1 MYRERPTQVGCF
13 LCVRCGGSIRRFG
26 IVLRVSTENTIVGS
40 GNKGLIAL
48 LVAQFMGAANDNI
61 LKTLLGFFVV
71 RGMWEGKLG
80 QGGQGIIALC
90 LFVPFIFFSGWAGPL
105 ADRFSK
111 RSIAIQMK
119 FLELPLA
126 VTAGCGFI
134 FDNFWLTAVA
144 MILLATQSTFFSP
157 AKYGMIPELV
167 PKQFI
172 SRSNGLLN
180 MTTNIA
186 VITGMLVAGIVSTSM
201 QEVAGAT
208 EPIEIE
214 MAASIASISLL
225 PGFVL
230 SLVAIVGIAAIVWL
244 PKLKPLDPTTT
255 IPINPFSS
263 YISTIKNILGTP
275 LFTCAIAWAL
285 FYLLATVAL
294 LVVTELGV
302 VLQVDDT
309 QVSYLLAS
317 IGIAVGL
324 GSLAAGFLSKG
335 SIRLELSKRG
345 AIAMIIVLGIAGLAP
360 VSYWIMLVCLVGLG
374 ISAGFYAI
382 PLQSLMQLLPVPA
395 RRGRVLAT
403 SNALSFLFMAIGS
416 LAYWL
421 CRPLFGSD
429 PQHIFVVC
437 SFVAIIAWKICRRI
451 PPDCVDSK

>member
-1 MYRERPTQVGCF
+1 MRRDER
-13 LCVRCGGSIRRFG
+13 IRSFG
-26 IVLRVSTENTIVGS
+26 IVLGVSTKDNIVGR
-40 GNKGLIAL
+40 GTKGLVAL

-80 QGGQGIIALC
+80 EGGQGIIALC
-90 LFVPFIFFSGWAGPL
+90 LFVPFIFFSGWAGPI

-111 RSIAIQMK
+111 RTIAIQMK
-119 FLELPLA
+119 WLELPLA

-167 PKQFI
+167 PKPSI

-186 VITGMLVAGIVSTSM
+186 VITGMLVAGIISTSM
-201 QEVAGAT
+201 EVVRVDDLA
-208 EPIEIE
+208 IS
-214 MAASIASISLL
+214 SISISLL
-225 PGFVL
+225 PGIVL
-230 SLVAIVGIAAIVWL
+230 SVVAIVGIGAIVWL
-244 PKLKPLDPTTT
+244 PKLKPLDPTTS

-263 YISTIKNILGTP
+263 YIATIKEIWGTP
-275 LFTCAIAWAL
+275 LFTCAIAWAF

-302 VLQVDDT
+302 VLHVDDT
-309 QVSYLLAS
+309 QVSFLLAS
-317 IGIAVGL
+317 IGIAVGG

-335 SIRLELSKRG
+335 GIRLELSRRG
-345 AIAMIIVLGIAGLAP
+345 AIAMIIVLASAGLAP
-360 VSYWIMLVCLVGLG
+360 TTYWVMLVCLVGLG
-374 ISAGFYAI
+374 LSAGFYAI

-395 RRGRVLAT
+395 HRGRVLAT
-403 SNALSFLFMAIGS
+403 SNAISFLFMAIGS
-416 LAYWL
+416 LAYWG
-421 CRPLFGSD
+421 CRPIFGND
-429 PQHIFVVC
+429 PQHIFVLC
-437 SFVAIIAWKICRRI
+437 SFMAAIAWLICRGI
-451 PPDCVDSK
+451 PHDCVEAQ

>member
-1 MYRERPTQVGCF
+1 
-13 LCVRCGGSIRRFG
+13 
-26 IVLRVSTENTIVGS
+26 
-40 GNKGLIAL
+40 
-48 LVAQFMGAANDNI
+48 
-61 LKTLLGFFVV
+61 
-71 RGMWEGKLG
+71 
-80 QGGQGIIALC
+80 
-90 LFVPFIFFSGWAGPL
+90 
-105 ADRFSK
+105 
-111 RSIAIQMK
+111 
-119 FLELPLA
+119 
-126 VTAGCGFI
+126 
-134 FDNFWLTAVA
+134 
-144 MILLATQSTFFSP
+144 
-157 AKYGMIPELV
+157 
-167 PKQFI
+167 
-172 SRSNGLLN
+172 

-201 QEVAGAT
+201 QEVAGASA
-208 EPIEIE
+208 PVEID
-214 MAASIASISLL
+214 MVASTISISLL

-230 SLVAIVGIAAIVWL
+230 SVVAIVGIAAIVWL

-263 YISTIKNILGTP
+263 YISTIKNIFGTP
-275 LFTCAIAWAL
+275 LFTCAIAWAM

-317 IGIAVGL
+317 IGIAVGS

-360 VSYWIMLVCLVGLG
+360 VSYWTMLVCLVGLG
-374 ISAGFYAI
+374 IAAGFYAI

-403 SNALSFLFMAIGS
+403 SNAISFLFMAIGS
-416 LAYWL
+416 LTYWG

-429 PQHIFVVC
+429 PQHIFVAC
-437 SFVAIIAWKICRRI
+437 SLIAVIAWRICRCI
-451 PPDCVDSK
+451 PSDCVDSN

>member
-1 MYRERPTQVGCF
+1 M
-13 LCVRCGGSIRRFG
+13 
-26 IVLRVSTENTIVGS
+26 LRVSTENTIVGS

-201 QEVAGAT
+201 QEVAGVSA
-208 EPIEIE
+208 PVEID
-214 MAASIASISLL
+214 MVASTISISLL

-230 SLVAIVGIAAIVWL
+230 SVVAIVGIAMNKNDSALEVASTL
-244 PKLKPLDPTTT
+244 PLRPGTGSNC
-255 IPINPFSS
+255 IN
-263 YISTIKNILGTP
+263 
-275 LFTCAIAWAL
+275 
-285 FYLLATVAL
+285 
-294 LVVTELGV
+294 
-302 VLQVDDT
+302 D
-309 QVSYLLAS
+309 
-317 IGIAVGL
+317 
-324 GSLAAGFLSKG
+324 
-335 SIRLELSKRG
+335 
-345 AIAMIIVLGIAGLAP
+345 
-360 VSYWIMLVCLVGLG
+360 
-374 ISAGFYAI
+374 
-382 PLQSLMQLLPVPA
+382 
-395 RRGRVLAT
+395 
-403 SNALSFLFMAIGS
+403 
-416 LAYWL
+416 
-421 CRPLFGSD
+421 
-429 PQHIFVVC
+429 
-437 SFVAIIAWKICRRI
+437 
-451 PPDCVDSK
+451 

>member
-1 MYRERPTQVGCF
+1 
-13 LCVRCGGSIRRFG
+13 
-26 IVLRVSTENTIVGS
+26 VLGVSTENTIVGS

-167 PKQFI
+167 PKPFL
-172 SRSNGLLN
+172 SRANGFLN

-186 VITGMLVAGIVSTSM
+186 VITGMLVAGFVSTSM
-201 QEVAGAT
+201 QEVAGVT
-208 EPIEIE
+208 EAIEIE
-214 MAASIASISLL
+214 MAASTASITLL

-230 SLVAIVGIAAIVWL
+230 SVVAIVGIVAIVWL

-263 YISTIKNILGTP
+263 YISTIKNIFGTP
-275 LFTCAIAWAL
+275 LFTCAIAWAM

-335 SIRLELSKRG
+335 SIRLEFSKRG

-360 VSYWIMLVCLVGLG
+360 VSYWTMLVCLVGLG
-374 ISAGFYAI
+374 IAAGFYAI

-416 LAYWL
+416 LTYWG

-429 PQHIFVVC
+429 PQHIFVAC
-437 SFVAIIAWKICRRI
+437 SLIAVIAWRICRCI
-451 PPDCVDSK
+451 PSDCVDSN

>member
-1 MYRERPTQVGCF
+1 
-13 LCVRCGGSIRRFG
+13 
-26 IVLRVSTENTIVGS
+26 
-40 GNKGLIAL
+40 
-48 LVAQFMGAANDNI
+48 
-61 LKTLLGFFVV
+61 
-71 RGMWEGKLG
+71 
-80 QGGQGIIALC
+80 
-90 LFVPFIFFSGWAGPL
+90 
-105 ADRFSK
+105 
-111 RSIAIQMK
+111 
-119 FLELPLA
+119 
-126 VTAGCGFI
+126 
-134 FDNFWLTAVA
+134 

-167 PKQFI
+167 PKPLI

-201 QEVAGAT
+201 QEVAAAA
-208 EPIEIE
+208 EPVEID
-214 MAASIASISLL
+214 MPASIISISLL

-230 SLVAIVGIAAIVWL
+230 SVVAIVGIASIVWL

-263 YISTIKNILGTP
+263 YISTIKNIFGTP
-275 LFTCAIAWAL
+275 LFTCAIAWAM

-317 IGIAVGL
+317 IGIAVGF

-335 SIRLELSKRG
+335 SIRLEFSKRG

-360 VSYWIMLVCLVGLG
+360 VSYWTMLVCLVGLG
-374 ISAGFYAI
+374 IAAGFYAI
-382 PLQSLMQLLPVPA
+382 PLQSLMQLLPVPS

-416 LAYWL
+416 LAYWG

-429 PQHIFVVC
+429 PQHIFVAC
-437 SFVAIIAWKICRRI
+437 SLIAVIAWRICRCI
-451 PPDCVDSK
+451 PSDCVDSN